1 MKIEYSKTR
10 HIELVN
16 EALNYKNQKKAIF
29 VEDSQASLE
38 LTFYQTYLQD
48 YIFWTKKRFCLINGK
63 FDSEF
68 NNIRTIRKSIFY
80 IME

>member
-48 YIFWTKKRFCLINGK
+48 YIFWTKKKYFVLLM
-63 FDSEF
+63 E
-68 NNIRTIRKSIFY
+68 RKITAA
-80 IME
+80 